1 MASGERQMKF
11 GKTAE
16 KRGWESGLWGFHLY
30 TGKGDGPLESIPSSF
45 KGGGEVRLPSA
56 AGASGAEATC
66 VAEAA
71 SFLRVLKAK
80 RFLG

>member
-11 GKTAE
+11 GKIAE

-45 KGGGEVRLPSA
+45 KGGLDSEQKMEVCREGGGPA
-56 AGASGAEATC
+56 RVGSGNG
-66 VAEAA
+66 
-71 SFLRVLKAK
+71 RQI
-80 RFLG
+80 RD

>member
-30 TGKGDGPLESIPSSF
+30 PGNGDGPLESIPSSF
-45 KGGGEVRLPSA
+45 KGGLDSENKRWRYAEKG
-56 AGASGAEATC
+56 AGPARAGSGKG
-66 VAEAA
+66 
-71 SFLRVLKAK
+71 RQI
-80 RFLG
+80 RG